1 MNRDSPPN
9 RPRRTLETVV
19 GWYAS
24 ERAVDRITRAAG
36 AGLDLVDFWDET
48 RDALTPAVPHHITPC
63 WYTLDP
69 ASLLVTS
76 HYDHGMIPQL
86 PPEWLAH
93 EYREEDYH
101 KLADLARSQ
110 RTTSTL
116 HEATGGDPSSSPRF
130 KQYIEPYGGEQELL
144 VALRART
151 GETWGVLALYRASGQ
166 PQFTPE
172 ERELLQTLA
181 PHIAEG
187 ARRGLLVGEAKD
199 PEQAEAPGL
208 VVLTE
213 SMGLESLTPG
223 VDQWLIEL
231 PGGERAPEQLPHAV
245 LSVAGQAL
253 KTATAEVPGEVA
265 FARVLSR
272 DGRWIVLHGAVLQ
285 SRRRRVA
292 VIVEPAHPARISP
305 LLMAAYGLTDR
316 EQEVT
321 RLVLSG
327 LATSEIAETLS
338 ISPHTVQQHLK
349 AIFEKTSV
357 RSRRELVANVFFNHY
372 EPRLR
377 DNEQRALDGRP
388 LRGGPASDDLRRR

>member
-1 MNRDSPPN
+1 
-9 RPRRTLETVV
+9 V

-24 ERAVDRITRAAG
+24 ERAVERITRAAS
-36 AGLDLVDFWDET
+36 AGLDLVGFWEET
-48 RDALTPAVPHHITPC
+48 RDALTPAVPHHLAPC

-76 HYDHGMIPQL
+76 HYDHGMIPEL
-86 PPEWLAH
+86 APDWLAH
-93 EYREEDYH
+93 EYREEGPH
-101 KLADLARSQ
+101 KLADLARSR

-116 HEATGGDPSSSPRF
+116 HEATDGDPSRSERF
-130 KQYIEPYGGEQELL
+130 KRYIEPYGGEQELL

-151 GETWGVLALYRASGQ
+151 GETWAVLALYRAPGE
-166 PQFTPE
+166 PQFTTT

-181 PHIAEG
+181 PHLAEG
-187 ARRGLLVGEAKD
+187 ARRGLLIGEARE
-199 PEQAEAPGL
+199 PEQPEAPGL

-213 SMGLESLTPG
+213 RMNPESLTPG
-223 VDQWLIEL
+223 VERWLEHL
-231 PGGERAPEQLPHAV
+231 PGGDRGPERMPDAV

-253 KTATAEVPGEVA
+253 RTATAKTPGEVA

-272 DGRWIVLHGAVLQ
+272 TGHWIVLHGAVLR
-285 SRRRRVA
+285 SDRRRRVA

-305 LLMAAYGLTDR
+305 LLMAAYGLSDR

-321 RLVLSG
+321 RLILG
-327 LATSEIAETLS
+327 GAATAEIADALG

-349 AIFEKTSV
+349 SIFEKTGV
-357 RSRRELVANVFFNHY
+357 RSRRELVAKVFFNHY

-377 DNEQRALDGRP
+377 DNEKRAIEGRP
-388 LRGGPASDDLRRR
+388 LRGGPAAESG